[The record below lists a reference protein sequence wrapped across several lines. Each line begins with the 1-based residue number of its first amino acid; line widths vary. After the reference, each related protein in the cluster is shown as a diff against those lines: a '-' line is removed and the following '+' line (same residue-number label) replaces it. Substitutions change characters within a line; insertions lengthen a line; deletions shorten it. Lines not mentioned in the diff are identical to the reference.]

1 MYMKGQQSLFLQTL
15 EFAEDGD
22 YYTYDGSYSPA
33 SYRNGYDPTYS
44 CDFIGFR
51 PALYVK
57 L

>member
-15 EFAEDGD
+15 ELAGAGD
-22 YYTYDGSYSPA
+22 YSDHSPPNPA
-33 SYRNGYDPTYS
+33 KYRNGYDPTYG